1 MASGNGNLELRLRI
15 QADLKNAQNSLKQF
29 EDALSGASQSGAK
42 LAQSGHAASGGL
54 DQVGRSADSANQK
67 LNKTESNID
76 AVGSQLARLK
86 TLAGAVTGLAL
97 GGGILSNLASTADE
111 YTNLAA
117 RIRLVSTSNEQAG
130 TSFKSVIN
138 LASAT
143 GQTISA
149 TAELYTRMA
158 RSLKG
163 SASQTELLQVTS
175 VINKAAVVSGATAQE
190 SSNAIIQLSQGLA
203 SGTLRGEEFNSV
215 AEQMPRIMEMLEK
228 SLGKTRGELRA
239 MAEKGLLTTQVV
251 FKALKDGA
259 SDVDQEFA
267 QMPLTIA
274 RASTEMAN
282 AWVEFVGGTNDAL
295 GASKA
300 IAAVISGLAGNL
312 STLTTAAIALAV
324 VMGGR
329 KVAAM
334 VSATQATR
342 SNRVETLQL
351 AEAEYAEAKAA
362 VAAAQAESARAKTS
376 GITTPG
382 ARAKAED
389 ALTASLVRQ
398 TAAEKALGVARASA
412 STFGRLG
419 TGLMGLLGGP
429 MGLAITGVTLAV
441 GGLSAAY
448 ASNKEHEAALVQQH
462 QQTIQTLDDQ
472 RQKTE
477 SLIDAQGRLK
487 GTVSTGDALTQQ
499 RTNTDVLTEDSKKL
513 SDLQSQAA
521 TLKMQLDALESS
533 PNESGLGIMRFA
545 KRLEAV
551 QKQIEELTPKFDNL
565 TDAQGKLSDELDNR
579 LTRAFDAT
587 QASGKTLRQVFT
599 ELQNAGPVDWANE
612 IVPRLTA
619 SEQSFA
625 SLSAEADKLK
635 PKLEKELADATY
647 TAVQQLEQLRD
658 KTIAAALAAGQA
670 PADIDKLRESLEK
683 LINLQKQTDQAKEN
697 KRQATAAASA
707 AKSAAKASETYVQ
720 GLEKQAFAVG
730 KTKAQVTAY
739 ELAEKGL
746 TGALKARAEA
756 AMAVIAAGEQKE
768 KADANAIKNT
778 QLQAQYLK
786 ATGDVLGGGLADVRA
801 NIAEMRKEFTKT
813 GNTEGLA
820 WLDKLLPVQEAKVRA
835 DALKKSLDDLQTY
848 RSQKES
854 SIQAQVQAGLISEL
868 QGRRQ
873 LVALHQEVG
882 NKITGYL
889 PQLRQMATLP
899 GEAGEQMRE
908 LLASLETELITLK
921 STTDDLTAAFKDGLQ
936 DGMESTLNGIANGTL
951 NLSDAVMNL
960 AKSVVNAMAQV
971 ASRNLAGVAMEGL
984 GSVTDS
990 LKGLFGMGASAA
1002 TSATGSA
1009 VSTAAN
1015 TAVNTAT
1022 TTAADATGATTYA
1035 TAITTASTAGATAM
1049 GTSITT
1055 GSAALTTGFTTAFTT
1070 GVTALTTA
1078 LTAAFTTGAAT
1089 LASAIA
1095 SASAAGGASS
1105 GLGAAA
1111 SVAAATGG
1119 QVIGPGTGTSDS
1131 ITARLSN
1138 GEFVMQTAAVNHYG
1152 ADFMHSLNQR
1162 KLGTFASGGL
1172 VSDPGFTRAPDVNQ
1186 SVNQSDAGR
1195 DAGNAT
1201 APTLQQYLV
1210 LDPNDVLDKAV
1221 KSAPGNRVMMT
1232 WVKSNTATLK
1242 QMLGVK

>member
-15 QADLKNAQNSLKQF
+15 QADLKSAQASLKQLQSSL
-29 EDALSGASQSGAK
+29 DSASQSGTRLGSAGG
-42 LAQSGHAASGGL
+42 SAASGL
-54 DQVGRSADSANQK
+54 DRVGGAADSANRK
-67 LNKTESNID
+67 LDKTAANVDGLSN
-76 AVGSQLARLK
+76 QLTRLK
-86 TLAGAVTGLAL
+86 PLAAAIGIAL
-97 GGGILSNLASTADE
+97 GGGLIANLASTSDE

-117 RIRLVSTSNEQAG
+117 RIRLVSTSNEQAA
-130 TSFKSVIN
+130 TTFKSVIGVAN
-138 LASAT
+138 ET
-143 GQTISA
+143 GQRIAS

-163 SASQTELLQVTS
+163 SATQTELLQVTS
-175 VINKAAVVSGATAQE
+175 TINKAAIVSGATAEE
-190 SSNAIIQLSQGLA
+190 STNAIIQLSQGLA

-215 AEQMPRIMEMLEK
+215 SEQMPRIMEMLEK

-239 MAEKGLLTTQVV
+239 MAEQGMLTTQVV

-259 SDVDQEFA
+259 GDVDREFA
-267 QMPLTIA
+267 QMPLTIG
-274 RASTEMAN
+274 RAATEMAN

-300 IAAVISGLAGNL
+300 IAAVISGLASNM

-329 KVAAM
+329 KVAAL
-334 VSATQATR
+334 VAATTAAR
-342 SNRVETLQL
+342 ADRIETLQL

-362 VAAAQAESARAKTS
+362 VAAAQAQAARAKVS
-376 GITTPG
+376 GITAPG

-389 ALTASLVRQ
+389 LVTASLVRQ

-448 ASNKEHEAALVQQH
+448 AANQEHEAALAQQH
-462 QQTIQTLDDQ
+462 QQTIQTLEDQ

-477 SLIDAQGRLK
+477 ALINAQGRLK
-487 GTVSTGDALTQQ
+487 DSVSTGDALTQQ
-499 RTNTDVLTEDSKKL
+499 RTNADVLTQDSKKL

-521 TLKMQLDALESS
+521 SLKQQIDGLLSS
-533 PNESGLGIMRFA
+533 PAPSGIGIVYLTDKLA
-545 KRLEAV
+545 EV
-551 QKQIEELTPKFDNL
+551 QKQIDALTPKFDNL
-565 TDAQGKLSDELDNR
+565 SDVQGKLSDELENR
-579 LTRAFDAT
+579 LARAMDAPT
-587 QASGKTLRQVFT
+587 ASGKTLRDVLT
-599 ELQNAGPVDWANE
+599 DLQNAGPIRWMDEAVAQMAQSE
-612 IVPRLTA
+612 ESFTA
-619 SEQSFA
+619 
-625 SLSAEADKLK
+625 LSAEADKLR

-647 TAVQQLEQLRD
+647 TAAQQLEQLRD
-658 KTIAAALAAGQA
+658 KTIAAALAAGKA
-670 PADIDKLRESLEK
+670 PEDIDKLRESLEK
-683 LINLQKQTDQAKEN
+683 LVNLQKQTDQAKEN
-697 KRQATAAASA
+697 KKNSDAAARS
-707 AKSAAKASETYVQ
+707 AKSAASANETYVK

-730 KTKAQVTAY
+730 KTKSQVAAY
-739 ELAEKGL
+739 ELAEKSL
-746 TGALKARAEA
+746 SGALKARAEA
-756 AMAVIAAGEQKE
+756 ALAVIAAGEQKE
-768 KADANAIKNT
+768 KSDANATKNA

-786 ATGDVLGGGLADVRA
+786 ATGDVLGGGLAEVRA
-801 NIAEMRKEFTKT
+801 NIAEMRKEFTQT

-882 NKITGYL
+882 SKITESL
-889 PQLRQMATLP
+889 PQLREMAALP
-899 GEAGEQMRE
+899 GEAGEQMRD
-908 LLASLETELITLK
+908 LLANLENELITLK

-936 DGMESTLNGIANGTL
+936 DGMESTLNGLADGTL
-951 NLSDAVMNL
+951 NLSDAVLNL
-960 AKSVVNAMAQV
+960 AKSVANAMAQV
-971 ASRNLAGVAMEGL
+971 ASRNLAGMAMEGL

-990 LKGLFGMGASAA
+990 LKGLLGLGASTA
-1002 TSATGSA
+1002 GSA
-1009 VSTAAN
+1009 AG
-1015 TAVNTAT
+1015 TAVNAATDTAT
-1022 TTAADATGATTYA
+1022 DAAGATTYA

-1049 GTSITT
+1049 GTSITAGSTALT
-1055 GSAALTTGFTTAFTT
+1055 GGFTTALTTGI
-1070 GVTALTTA
+1070 TALTTA
-1078 LTAAFTTGAAT
+1078 LTTAFTTGAAT

-1095 SASAAGGASS
+1095 SASAAGSASS

-1119 QVIGPGTGTSDS
+1119 QVTGPGTGTSDS
-1131 ITARLSN
+1131 IAARLSN
-1138 GEFVMQTAAVNHYG
+1138 GEFVMKTAAVQRYG
-1152 ADFMHSLNQR
+1152 VDFMHAVNQGR
-1162 KLGTFASGGL
+1162 LGAFADGGL
-1172 VSDPGFTRAPDVNQ
+1172 VSDPGFSRAAGVNQ
-1186 SVNQSDAGR
+1186 SVNPDAPGAQG
-1195 DAGNAT
+1195 AGGGTTN
-1201 APTLQQYLV
+1201 LQQYLV
-1210 LDPNDVLDKAV
+1210 LDPNEMLDRAV

-1232 WVKSNTATLK
+1232 WVKANTATLK
-1242 QMLGVK
+1242 QLLGGK